1 MNKTNKESD
10 NSKVLLDD
18 TAEEVEKTKKIVD
31 LKVIILY
38 FLLICLFLIIVFFL

>member
-31 LKVIILY
+31 LKVIIFY